1 PSSRCANLPQRSGP
15 PSGCH
20 RPAAVP
26 RTRPR
31 PPRSTSS
38 SSGCSPGSG
47 SSLTRPEH
55 NACGS
60 LISPG
65 HREFRQGTH
74 ERSDMNGTS
83 RIIVGGALVGSVLF
97 AGAGMAAAQ
106 EDPSTT
112 EPAPSED
119 GSVTITLSPE
129 QVTRLCEKRLPR
141 IEKRTTKLVER
152 IQGDENTR
160 GSADWLRARAAS

>member
-1 PSSRCANLPQRSGP
+1 
-15 PSGCH
+15 
-20 RPAAVP
+20 
-26 RTRPR
+26 
-31 PPRSTSS
+31 
-38 SSGCSPGSG
+38 
-47 SSLTRPEH
+47 
-55 NACGS
+55 
-60 LISPG
+60 
-65 HREFRQGTH
+65 
-74 ERSDMNGTS
+74 MNRTS
-83 RIIVGGALVGSVLF
+83 RVIIGGALVGSVLF

-141 IEKRTTKLVER
+141 IEKRSTKLVER

-160 GSADWLRARAAS
+160 GSAEWLRARAASEREAGREETAKQLEERAERREGFVDELDKINQWAVDFRTEHCESK